1 MKSIKCILP
10 FDFCKII
17 KMILMFLYLSSNFAR
32 KRVCFMNEKNLFNE
46 EAVLANIKLNA
57 KLEDNKVRASKEGLP
72 EAEST
77 NIKI

>member
-1 MKSIKCILP
+1 
-10 FDFCKII
+10 
-17 KMILMFLYLSSNFAR
+17 
-32 KRVCFMNEKNLFNE
+32 MNEKNLFNE